1 MAAERSIE
9 VHALHWRGVDIEITF
24 ERNWLQMPRSEE
36 RRVAHLTVTAKSP
49 ERAPL
54 PITETGFRSHF
65 LHPDDVAEAG
75 GPEAYVAVWLDH
87 IAQSREWIAYEQ
99 ASRQLSLF

>member
-1 MAAERSIE
+1 MTAERSIE
-9 VHALHWRGVDIEITF
+9 VHALHWRGVDTEITF

-36 RRVAHLTVTAKSP
+36 GRVAHLTVTARSP

-65 LHPDDVAEAG
+65 LHPEKVAEAG
-75 GPEAYVAVWLDH
+75 GPVAYVATWLDQM
-87 IAQSREWIAYEQ
+87 ARSREWIAYEKS
-99 ASRQLSLF
+99 SRQLSLF

>member
-24 ERNWLQMPRSEE
+24 ERHWLGIHRHIAD
-36 RRVAHLTVTAKSP
+36 AHLTVTAKG
-49 ERAPL
+49 RHPL
-54 PITETGFRSHF
+54 PITETGYRSHF
-65 LHPDDVAEAG
+65 LAADEIDTAG
-75 GPEAYVAVWLDH
+75 GPAAYVATWLNTM
-87 IAQSREWIAYEQ
+87 ARSQQWITFEQ